1 MAAGNKPVTCR
12 NLRKVF
18 LLFFC
23 FFEPENSP
31 KNVHLKCCKDTLLE
45 DTLDITLKRLDLKCF
60 SLLSAGFE
68 CKIIWNFG
76 VKC

>member
-31 KNVHLKCCKDTLLE
+31 KNVHLKCCKDTKKTTVSVMKPVVFLTFCGSLE
-45 DTLDITLKRLDLKCF
+45 MPLY
-60 SLLSAGFE
+60 
-68 CKIIWNFG
+68 
-76 VKC
+76 